1 MLLLKI
7 IYVVTV
13 IWTMTEIV
21 CLVYKGKK
29 EIDQLIS
36 GMDLPEK
43 HFSFMQLMGF
53 ARFGLFFLLI
63 SIVPVINVLL
73 AYVFLSE
80 GDKIV
85 EISID
90 RAMKKLDEKGSS

>member
-7 IYVVTV
+7 IYAVTI

-21 CLVYKGKK
+21 HLVYSGKK

-36 GMDLPEK
+36 GMDRPEK

-53 ARFGLFFLLI
+53 ARFGLIFLLI
-63 SIVPVINVLL
+63 SIVPVINVIF

-85 EISID
+85 ETSID
-90 RAMKKLDEKGSS
+90 GFIKKLDEKGSS